1 MIGQL
6 DQVADSAVMIGKL
19 DQVADLAVKL
29 IAPVGGVDACR
40 EAVKDLIAE
49 NGVELANRKAMSKTK
64 AARKAAGRVA
74 SALYRLEVALKDED
88 LDAGVKAILS
98 PVVSGQ
104 WRKLCEEIAEP
115 PSGKKEPRWGAEEK
129 RIAVQMARQ
138 LMLRFSKE
146 KISAKPNSSFCKLA
160 ALLYGKPSADLSNQC
175 KEALSK
181 KRGSK

>member
-1 MIGQL
+1 
-6 DQVADSAVMIGKL
+6 MIGKL
-19 DQVADLAVKL
+19 DQVANSAVKL

-49 NGVELANRKAMSKTK
+49 NVLALAARKSMSKTK
-64 AARKAAGRVA
+64 AARKVAGRVA
-74 SALYRLEVALKDED
+74 SDLHRLEVALKNKD
-88 LDAGVKAILS
+88 LDPGVSIITLPSVIQDRSFFEKM
-98 PVVSGQ
+98 
-104 WRKLCEEIAEP
+104 AEP

-138 LMLRFSKE
+138 LMSRFSKE

-160 ALLYGKPSADLSNQC
+160 ALLYGNPSADLSNQC
-175 KEALSK
+175 KKALSK

>member
-6 DQVADSAVMIGKL
+6 DQVADS
-19 DQVADLAVKL
+19 AVKL

-74 SALYRLEVALKDED
+74 GAFRRVEVALKNED
-88 LDAGVKAILS
+88 LDPGASIITLPSVIQDRS
-98 PVVSGQ
+98 FFE
-104 WRKLCEEIAEP
+104 KLAKP

-146 KISAKPNSSFCKLA
+146 KISAKPKSSFCRLA
-160 ALLYGKPSADLSNQC
+160 ALLYGKPSDDLSNQC
-175 KEALSK
+175 KKALSK